1 MEPAIITAIIGAA
14 GTVVAAL
21 VSLQRGQTRN
31 RTASTEQ
38 HGQIYDMLERTFVR
52 TADIHR
58 DILDVKKK
66 LNEHLDDHDGVVFLD
81 EVPAPARKKP
91 AAKKLK

>member
-21 VSLQRGQTRN
+21 VSLQRGQTKNRN
-31 RTASTEQ
+31 ASTEQ

-52 TADIHR
+52 TSDIHR

-66 LNEHLDDHDGVVFLD
+66 LNQHLDDHDGVVFLD

>member
-1 MEPAIITAIIGAA
+1 
-14 GTVVAAL
+14 
-21 VSLQRGQTRN
+21 
-31 RTASTEQ
+31 
-38 HGQIYDMLERTFVR
+38 MLERTFVR
-52 TADIHR
+52 TSDIHR

>member
-21 VSLQRGQTRN
+21 VSLQRGQTKN
-31 RTASTEQ
+31 RHASTEQ

>member
-21 VSLQRGQTRN
+21 VSLQRGQTKSRQSN
-31 RTASTEQ
+31 TEQ
-38 HGQIYDMLERTFVR
+38 HGQLYDMIERTFVR
-52 TADIHR
+52 SADIHR
-58 DILDVKKK
+58 DLLDVKNK
-66 LNEHLDDHDGVVFLD
+66 LNQHLDDHDGVVFLD